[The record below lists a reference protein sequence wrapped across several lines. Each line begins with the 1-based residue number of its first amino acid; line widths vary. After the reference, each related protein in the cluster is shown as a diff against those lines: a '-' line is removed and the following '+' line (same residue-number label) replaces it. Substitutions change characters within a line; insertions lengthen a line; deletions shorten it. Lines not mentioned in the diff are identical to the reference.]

1 MTDQIAHPTAQH
13 KLPTQETPV
22 RFTNREQN
30 DFAKT
35 LRKRVNDY
43 FKSKGISQNANA
55 SMVAKTFILLSAYI
69 LPFVALLVFTPPLW
83 ASLLIWAV
91 MGFALAGIGMSVM
104 HDANHGAYS
113 KNQKV
118 NKWVGYTLLMLGGN
132 VYNWKTQHNVLHHT
146 YTNIAGKDNDI
157 DGSFS
162 MRFDPH
168 QPHKEFHKH
177 QWYYAFFFYSI
188 MTLYWCTGKDF
199 VQFVKYKKE
208 GVNKQTP
215 AQNRKMLWN
224 IIASKAGFFS
234 VFIGLPLLAGIP
246 IGQILLGFLIMH
258 IIGGLVLSLIFQLA
272 HVVEET
278 EFPLPDASGSMEHS
292 WLVHQ
297 LHTTAN
303 FARENLILNW
313 YSGGLNHQVEHHLFP
328 NICHVHYPKIAPI
341 VKQTAEEFGFPYNE
355 HETFGGALKSHVKML
370 RRFGAPSLEEIAN
383 G

>member
-1 MTDQIAHPTAQH
+1 MTDQILQPRASR
-13 KLPTQETPV
+13 KMPTQETPV
-22 RFTNREQN
+22 RFTNRNQN

-35 LRKRVNDY
+35 LRKRVNGY
-43 FKSKGISQNANA
+43 FKAEGISQNANTA
-55 SMVAKTFILLSAYI
+55 MIIKTVVMLSAYI
-69 LPFVALLVFTPPLW
+69 LPFIALIAFTPPLW
-83 ASLLIWAV
+83 ASLLLWGL

-168 QPHKEFHKH
+168 QPHKKFHKH
-177 QWYYAFFFYSI
+177 QWYYAFLFYSI
-188 MTLYWCTGKDF
+188 MTLYWCTAKDF
-199 VQFVKYKKE
+199 VQFAKYKKE

-215 AQNRKMLWN
+215 AENRKLLWT
-224 IIASKAGFFS
+224 IIASKAGFFG
-234 VFIGLPLLAGIP
+234 VFIGLPLAAGIP

-278 EFPLPDASGSMEHS
+278 EFPLPDAKGSMEHS

-303 FARENLILNW
+303 FARNNAFLNW

-341 VKQTAEEFGFPYNE
+341 VKKTAKEFGFPYNE
-355 HETFGGALKSHVKML
+355 HKTFSGALKSHVRML